1 MAESIAQGLHHV
13 AHESTMGE
21 TVEDLFHD
29 SHLELQERM
38 RNPIAFHAKMMGDI
52 MYLQQALRQSD
63 AKEFVQAVIKEVNGH
78 VDSNNWTLK
87 KRHEVPDDVQIV
99 PSVWSMRRKRDLT
112 TNQVKS
118 HKARLNLHG
127 GKQVY
132 GMNYFETY
140 APVVT
145 WFAIRLMIISG
156 IIFGWALRQVDFVM
170 AYPQAPIEMDIYM
183 ELPQGIM
190 TAHGNSKDHVLKL
203 NKNIYGQKQAGRVWN
218 SFLVDKL
225 MSIGFTP
232 SLIDDCVFFRD
243 DIIFMVYVDD
253 GIFLGNNDSKLQDAI
268 RDIQGI
274 GLNIEDQGH
283 PADYVGVN
291 IKKSKDGSYEFTQRA
306 LIDSVITDVG
316 LKDAKVKPVPAKVS
330 QRLHAFMD
338 EPPFDLN
345 FNYRSA
351 VGKLNYLAQTT
362 RPDIMYAT
370 HQIAKYS
377 SDPRQSH
384 GDAILYLV
392 RYLKKTRDIGLKF
405 TPDPSKGFECYCD
418 SDFSGLWNKEF
429 APVDPSTAKS
439 RSGWIIFY
447 AGCPVSWASKLQSQ
461 VALSTT
467 EAEYIA
473 MSQALR
479 DVIPVMNL
487 LQEMRERDFQVICT
501 EPYVYC
507 KVFEDNSG
515 ALELARLPKLRP
527 RTKHINVCYHHFREH
542 VRKGLIKIFP
552 IDTKD
557 QIADVLTKPL
567 AQNDF
572 QRHRRSMCGK

>member
-1 MAESIAQGLHHV
+1 
-13 AHESTMGE
+13 
-21 TVEDLFHD
+21 
-29 SHLELQERM
+29 
-38 RNPIAFHAKMMGDI
+38 
-52 MYLQQALRQSD
+52 
-63 AKEFVQAVIKEVNGH
+63 
-78 VDSNNWTLK
+78 
-87 KRHEVPDDVQIV
+87 
-99 PSVWSMRRKRDLT
+99 
-112 TNQVKS
+112 
-118 HKARLNLHG
+118 
-127 GKQVY
+127 
-132 GMNYFETY
+132 
-140 APVVT
+140 
-145 WFAIRLMIISG
+145 
-156 IIFGWALRQVDFVM
+156 
-170 AYPQAPIEMDIYM
+170 
-183 ELPQGIM
+183 
-190 TAHGNSKDHVLKL
+190 
-203 NKNIYGQKQAGRVWN
+203 
-218 SFLVDKL
+218 
-225 MSIGFTP
+225 
-232 SLIDDCVFFRD
+232 
-243 DIIFMVYVDD
+243 
-253 GIFLGNNDSKLQDAI
+253 
-268 RDIQGI
+268 
-274 GLNIEDQGH
+274 
-283 PADYVGVN
+283 
-291 IKKSKDGSYEFTQRA
+291 
-306 LIDSVITDVG
+306 
-316 LKDAKVKPVPAKVS
+316 
-330 QRLHAFMD
+330 
-338 EPPFDLN
+338 
-345 FNYRSA
+345 
-351 VGKLNYLAQTT
+351 
-362 RPDIMYAT
+362 MYAT

-572 QRHRRSMCGK
+572 QRHRHSMCGK